1 MKTIRRIVD
10 ALLTTLAAWAFLR
23 HWHRT
28 EHGDWPVPPTSE
40 VPWQAEQAEALEV
53 FLRSPAGHVMLAHLR
68 CVDLRTCAFAVYG
81 DPKKREYHC
90 GYAAGVR
97 ATVSYLVTLS
107 TTRPAANA
115 GTEQDG
121 AGAADLLERLAP

>member
-1 MKTIRRIVD
+1 MKTIRRLFA
-10 ALLTTLAAWAFLR
+10 ALATTLAAWGFLR
-23 HWHRT
+23 RWHRQ
-28 EHGDWPVPPTSE
+28 EHGGWPVPPTSE
-40 VPWQAEQAEALEV
+40 VPWQAEQAEALAV
-53 FLRSPAGHVMLAHLR
+53 FLRSPAGQVLIAHMR
-68 CVDLRTCAFAVYG
+68 CVDLRTAAFAVYG

-115 GTEQDG
+115 GTEQAGD
-121 AGAADLLERLAP
+121 GAADLLERLAP